1 MFPCLKT
8 KLELHRYIE
17 NIANKLCN
25 LCIYAVFI
33 SQVISLSI
41 HYQNLVFIRNRKGF
55 YFAIQSFILVKT

>member
-8 KLELHRYIE
+8 KLEPHIYIE

-25 LCIYAVFI
+25 IGIYVVFI

-41 HYQNLVFIRNRKGF
+41 HYQNLVFI
-55 YFAIQSFILVKT
+55 